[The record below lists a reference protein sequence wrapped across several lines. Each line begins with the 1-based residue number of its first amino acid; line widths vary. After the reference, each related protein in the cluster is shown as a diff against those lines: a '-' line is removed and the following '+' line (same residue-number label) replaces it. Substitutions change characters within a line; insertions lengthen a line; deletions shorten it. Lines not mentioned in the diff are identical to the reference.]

1 MLNDISG
8 IKLKG
13 GSFENL
19 TDLNILE
26 PRDGNKVKR
35 VKGAIVY
42 GRNGAGKS
50 TIAKAL
56 KKIILGGYPD
66 ILDANVFDKDG
77 TIINLSEDEKKHIF
91 VFDEEFVD
99 ANVKLQ
105 DTGLNTIVMLGQQV
119 ELADKITYAQN
130 ELDIARQQYIDQ
142 ENIIKNVFENRD
154 DSKSPKFYQL
164 KMKLALQGD
173 DCWAGRDKIVRNG
186 RSNTGVK
193 DDTYK
198 KFINLAPQ
206 KSRDEL
212 IILFDKKLLDLQK
225 AENGDAVIRNAVH
238 QISVTYNDSEV
249 KEMLSMKIEEPILS
263 DREKYLLKL
272 IQDGKSDMLASMI
285 SSFNDENTKHCPY
298 CLQSVDVAYKK
309 DLVESIQKVLSKDV
323 EEHQAKL
330 KKLLMQ
336 EISIDLFVFVKL
348 GNMVD
353 DCIQVIDSINTCIR
367 ENNDKIKR
375 KIENPYLP
383 ILTGKTKV
391 NELLEM
397 LKQRLQQLEDLRN
410 EYNSKIQATDPI
422 ITEMRK
428 INDEIAHYDIA
439 QLAARYSIQQQE
451 YEKEKIKLAE
461 CKRVLLQKQE
471 AIDRL
476 EAQRKNIQVALNVIN
491 NSLKYIFFSED
502 RLKIEYRDDEY
513 VLLSNGHNVKPT
525 QISLGERNIIA
536 LCYYFANIM
545 QNQELEASH
554 AQEYILLIDDPVSSF
569 DIENK
574 VGIMSFLKYQLGL
587 FLLGNIN
594 TKAIVM
600 THDLLTFYDLNKIYE
615 ELIENCNEKFSG
627 DKMKFNRLEMAKQNI
642 KQFEYK
648 NRQEYTE
655 LIKIIYKYALGEA
668 EEYEIIIGNIIRQV
682 LEAFSTFQYKKNI
695 EKISTDSFIL
705 NDIPEQYRAYFNNLM
720 YRLVL
725 HGGSHRENQVKALDD
740 LNFFSVISS
749 EEKIRTAKDVLC
761 YLYILN
767 AKHVLSHLK
776 DSGNNVKINL
786 EQWCSNIKNMSVV

>member
-1 MLNDISG
+1 M
-8 IKLKG
+8 
-13 GSFENL
+13 E
-19 TDLNILE
+19 T
-26 PRDGNKVKR
+26 
-35 VKGAIVY
+35 
-42 GRNGAGKS
+42 
-50 TIAKAL
+50 
-56 KKIILGGYPD
+56 
-66 ILDANVFDKDG
+66 
-77 TIINLSEDEKKHIF
+77 
-91 VFDEEFVD
+91 
-99 ANVKLQ
+99 
-105 DTGLNTIVMLGQQV
+105 
-119 ELADKITYAQN
+119 
-130 ELDIARQQYIDQ
+130 
-142 ENIIKNVFENRD
+142 
-154 DSKSPKFYQL
+154 
-164 KMKLALQGD
+164 
-173 DCWAGRDKIVRNG
+173 
-186 RSNTGVK
+186 
-193 DDTYK
+193 
-198 KFINLAPQ
+198 
-206 KSRDEL
+206 
-212 IILFDKKLLDLQK
+212 
-225 AENGDAVIRNAVH
+225 
-238 QISVTYNDSEV
+238 
-249 KEMLSMKIEEPILS
+249 
-263 DREKYLLKL
+263 
-272 IQDGKSDMLASMI
+272 
-285 SSFNDENTKHCPY
+285 
-298 CLQSVDVAYKK
+298 
-309 DLVESIQKVLSKDV
+309 
-323 EEHQAKL
+323 
-330 KKLLMQ
+330 
-336 EISIDLFVFVKL
+336 
-348 GNMVD
+348 
-353 DCIQVIDSINTCIR
+353 
-367 ENNDKIKR
+367 
-375 KIENPYLP
+375 
-383 ILTGKTKV
+383 
-391 NELLEM
+391 
-397 LKQRLQQLEDLRN
+397 LKQQLQQLEDLRN
-410 EYNSKIQATDPI
+410 AYNSKIQATEPI
-422 ITEMRK
+422 RTEMGK

-439 QLAARYSIQQQE
+439 QLAAQYSIQQQE
-451 YEKEKIKLAE
+451 YENEKTKLAE
-461 CKRVLLQKQE
+461 CNRVLSQKQE

-545 QNQELEASH
+545 QNQEFEESH

-600 THDLLTFYDLNKIYE
+600 THDLLTFYDLDKIYE

-627 DKMKFNRLEMAKQNI
+627 NKMKFNRLEMAKQNI

-705 NDIPEQYRAYFNNLM
+705 NDIPKQYRAYFNNLM

-725 HGGSHRENQVKALDD
+725 HGGSHREEQVKALDD

-776 DSGNNVKINL
+776 DSGNNVKSNL
-786 EQWCSNIKNMSVV
+786 ERWCSDIENMSVA

>member
-8 IKLKG
+8 IELRG
-13 GSFENL
+13 GSFESL
-19 TDLNILE
+19 TDLKILE
-26 PRDGNKVKR
+26 PRDGNKIKC

-50 TIAKAL
+50 TVAKAL
-56 KKIILGGYPD
+56 KKVISGGYSH
-66 ILDANVFDKDG
+66 ITEANVFDKDG
-77 TIINLSEDEKKHIF
+77 NTLTLSENEKKHIF

-119 ELADKITYAQN
+119 ELADQITNAQK
-130 ELDIARQQYIDQ
+130 ELDIAKQQYVDQ
-142 ENIIKNVFENRD
+142 EYIVKNIYENKD
-154 DSKSPKFYQL
+154 NDKSPKFYQTKL
-164 KMKLALQGD
+164 KLALQGD

-198 KFINLAPQ
+198 KFVNLSPQ

-212 IILFDKKLLDLQK
+212 IVLFDKKLIELQQ
-225 AENGDAVIRNAVH
+225 AENGDAVIRNAVPK
-238 QISVTYNDSEV
+238 IITTYDDFEV
-249 KEMLSMKIEEPILS
+249 KQLLEMKIEEPTLS

-272 IQDGKSDMLASMI
+272 IQDGKSGMLANMLT
-285 SSFNDENTKHCPY
+285 SFSDENINQCPY
-298 CLQSVDVAYKK
+298 CLQPVDIQYKK
-309 DLVESIQKVLSKDV
+309 DLVQSIQKVLSKVV

-330 KKLLMQ
+330 QKLLIP
-336 EISIDLFVFVKL
+336 EISIDLSEFMKL
-348 GNMVD
+348 GDVVNE
-353 DCIQVIDSINTCIR
+353 CNQIIDKVNKAIKD
-367 ENNDKIKR
+367 NNDRIKR

-383 ILTGKTKV
+383 ILIDETKV
-391 NELLEM
+391 NDLLES
-397 LKQRLQQLEDLRN
+397 LKKSLRQLEESRN
-410 EYNSKIQATDPI
+410 TYNSKIQATEPI
-422 ITEMRK
+422 RIEMGK
-428 INDEIAHYDIA
+428 INAEIAHYDIEQYA
-439 QLAARYSIQQQE
+439 IKYSQQEQE
-451 YEKEKIKLAE
+451 YEREKTKLTE
-461 CKRVLLQKQE
+461 CNRVLVQKQE
-471 AIDRL
+471 SIDSL

-502 RLKIEYRDDEY
+502 RLKIEYRDNEY
-513 VLLSNGHNVKPT
+513 VLLSNGHDVKPT

-545 QNQELEASH
+545 QNQEFEASH
-554 AQEYILLIDDPVSSF
+554 AQEYLLLIDDPVSSF

-574 VGIMSFLKYQLGL
+574 VGIMSFIKYQLGL
-587 FLLGNIN
+587 FLLGNAN

-600 THDLLTFYDLNKIYE
+600 THE
-615 ELIENCNEKFSG
+615 ELIDNCNEKFHG
-627 DKMKFNRLEMAKQNI
+627 DKMKFNRLEMANQNI
-642 KQFEYK
+642 KTFEYK

-655 LIKIIYKYALGEA
+655 LIKIIYKYALGDA

-695 EKISTDSFIL
+695 EKVSTDTYIL
-705 NDIPEQYRAYFNNLM
+705 EAIPEEFRSYFSNLM

-725 HGGSHRENQVKALDD
+725 HGGSHREEQVKALDD

-749 EEKIRTAKDVLC
+749 EEKMRTAKDVLC
-761 YLYILN
+761 YLYLLN
-767 AKHVLSHLK
+767 DKHVISHLK
-776 DSGNNVKINL
+776 DCGNDVTINL
-786 EQWCSNIKNMSVV
+786 EQWRDDIKNRSAE

>member
-1 MLNDISG
+1 MLNDVSG

-19 TDLNILE
+19 TDLNILD

-50 TIAKAL
+50 TVAKAL
-56 KKIILGGYPD
+56 KKIILGGYTD
-66 ILDANVFDKDG
+66 IIDANVFDKDG

-119 ELADKITYAQN
+119 ELADKITDAQN
-130 ELDIARQQYIDQ
+130 ELHIAKQQYIDQ
-142 ENIIKNVFENRD
+142 ENIIRNVFENRD
-154 DSKSPKFYQL
+154 NSKSPKFYQMKL
-164 KMKLALQGD
+164 KLALQGD

-186 RSNTGVK
+186 RSNTRVK

-225 AENGDAVIRNAVH
+225 AENGDAVIRNVIP

-249 KEMLSMKIEEPILS
+249 KELLSIKIEEPILS

-298 CLQSVDVAYKK
+298 CLQPVDVEYKK
-309 DLVESIQKVLSKDV
+309 DLVESIQKVLSKAV

-330 KKLLMQ
+330 KKLLMP
-336 EISIDLFVFVKL
+336 EISIDLSAFVKL
-348 GNMVD
+348 GNVVD
-353 DCIQVIDSINTCIR
+353 DCIQVIDSVNTGIR

-383 ILTGKTKV
+383 IFIGKTKV
-391 NELLEM
+391 NELLET
-397 LKQRLQQLEDLRN
+397 LKQQLQQLEDLRN
-410 EYNSKIQATDPI
+410 AYNSKIQATEPI
-422 ITEMRK
+422 RTEMGK

-439 QLAARYSIQQQE
+439 QLAAQYSIQQQE
-451 YEKEKIKLAE
+451 YENEKTKLAE
-461 CKRVLLQKQE
+461 CNRVLSQKQE

-491 NSLKYIFFSED
+491 NSLKYIFF
-502 RLKIEYRDDEY
+502 L
-513 VLLSNGHNVKPT
+513 
-525 QISLGERNIIA
+525 
-536 LCYYFANIM
+536 
-545 QNQELEASH
+545 
-554 AQEYILLIDDPVSSF
+554 
-569 DIENK
+569 
-574 VGIMSFLKYQLGL
+574 
-587 FLLGNIN
+587 
-594 TKAIVM
+594 
-600 THDLLTFYDLNKIYE
+600 
-615 ELIENCNEKFSG
+615 
-627 DKMKFNRLEMAKQNI
+627 
-642 KQFEYK
+642 
-648 NRQEYTE
+648 
-655 LIKIIYKYALGEA
+655 
-668 EEYEIIIGNIIRQV
+668 
-682 LEAFSTFQYKKNI
+682 
-695 EKISTDSFIL
+695 
-705 NDIPEQYRAYFNNLM
+705 
-720 YRLVL
+720 
-725 HGGSHRENQVKALDD
+725 
-740 LNFFSVISS
+740 
-749 EEKIRTAKDVLC
+749 
-761 YLYILN
+761 
-767 AKHVLSHLK
+767 
-776 DSGNNVKINL
+776 
-786 EQWCSNIKNMSVV
+786 